1 MKKLSTCLFLLL
13 FSLQTSSLADDISD
27 FQIEGMSVGD
37 SLLDY
42 FSEEEIKDNIQS
54 TSFKDKKYS
63 KFEIFE
69 HYSLKTYNSVQ
80 IFFKPNDKRY
90 TIYFVSG
97 ALFDE
102 NIEIK
107 NCKKKNEIAEEISK
121 SFKDVKINDRGIYS
135 HPIDKKSKVNSIYFF
150 FKSGGY
156 VKVACVDYSKE
167 IEDKWGWGDNVR
179 VDISTEEFGDWLN
192 NASHE

>member
-1 MKKLSTCLFLLL
+1 MRVFIAAIILI
-13 FSLQTSSLADDISD
+13 FSFQSWTRADDISD
-27 FQIEGMSVGD
+27 FQIEGISVGD

-42 FSEEEIKDNIQS
+42 FEEEEIKDNIDP

-69 HYSLKTYNSVQ
+69 HYFLKTYNSVQ
-80 IFFKPNDKRY
+80 IFFKSNDKRY

-97 ALFDE
+97 GLFDE

-107 NCKKKNEIAEEISK
+107 NCKKKNEIAKEISK
-121 SFKDVKINDRGIYS
+121 SFKDVKIDDIGIYS
-135 HPIDKKSKVNSIYFF
+135 HRIDKKSKVNAIYFF

-167 IEDKWGWGDNVR
+167 IEDKWGWSDNVR
-179 VDISTEEFGDWLN
+179 VDISTEEFSDWLS